1 MHSAGA
7 TEAQGAESTTSPQE
21 KGLLELPLLAPRI
34 HTRPWWFPVQELRN
48 PLVFSLEAWL
58 ADSIFGP
65 NQVLVPKIEWMSQ
78 ALLMVDTVNAENLVE
93 ITVFGRPTVQ
103 HRVKNVLLSLAS
115 RHREHRARAEK
126 MEQLEE
132 FLKALASGPQNPQHP
147 VA

>member
-1 MHSAGA
+1 LKETAQSGRAGRGALTPQA
-7 TEAQGAESTTSPQE
+7 TSSQPLFHLPQPPEISPASSPSCSPSLTASSSCSLTNAAAQ
-21 KGLLELPLLAPRI
+21 PL
-34 HTRPWWFPVQELRN
+34 
-48 PLVFSLEAWL
+48 SL
-58 ADSIFGP
+58 GP

-132 FLKALASGPQNPQHP
+132 FLKHP

>member
-34 HTRPWWFPVQELRN
+34 HTRPWWFPVFQPFLL
-48 PLVFSLEAWL
+48 PFPYTSLSSL
-58 ADSIFGP
+58 GP

-132 FLKALASGPQNPQHP
+132 FLKHP